1 MHQRGPNVG
10 GVPGRIEW
18 VLGLFGEEEVG
29 GTPRWRLGGE
39 GGSHTHVGVLVGSDS
54 NELCLGEGEG
64 VGVWGGVHCF
74 ALTLLHLRHMQ
85 PWLVLVQRL
94 QHDHLQ
100 AVGSQG
106 RRGTAPWG

>member
-39 GGSHTHVGVLVGSDS
+39 GEVPYSRRRS
-54 NELCLGEGEG
+54 
-64 VGVWGGVHCF
+64 
-74 ALTLLHLRHMQ
+74 
-85 PWLVLVQRL
+85 
-94 QHDHLQ
+94 
-100 AVGSQG
+100 G
-106 RRGTAPWG
+106 RQ